1 MNWINRDGKLILAAR
16 GLRMFAYG
24 FLSVLLGLYLEQA
37 GLSPAQI
44 GTILTAILAGS
55 AALTTAF
62 SIVADRYGRRRMLAL
77 STLLMAIAGVVFAAT
92 SRYPVL
98 LLASLSGT
106 LGASGGDLGPFRSL
120 EQAMLPQTAPAA
132 RRNVLFGIY
141 NTVAAVT
148 GALGALCA
156 AVPTL
161 LIRWLSL
168 RELVAYRVM
177 FVLFAA
183 LAMCALFLV
192 TRLSDRVELPAT
204 QTSGEG
210 KGLQRSKGRVFTLA
224 TLFALD
230 SFAGGFVLQSLIAYW
245 FHLRWGI
252 GPGVLGP
259 LFLGVGVVQ
268 AISYL
273 VASRIADRIGLI
285 NTMVFT
291 HLPSSVLLMLV
302 PAAPTLP
309 TAAALILARHA
320 LSQMDIPARQSYV
333 VSIVDPEE
341 RTAASGITE
350 AVRNAAQALTPV
362 LAGYTIQT
370 VSLGVPFVIG
380 GALKIVYDLALFILF
395 RNVRPP
401 EEERGAP

>member
-77 STLLMAIAGVVFAAT
+77 STLLMAIAGMVFAAT

-161 LIRWLSL
+161 LVRWLSL

-192 TRLSDRVELPAT
+192 TRLSDRVELPT

-210 KGLQRSKGRVFTLA
+210 RGLQRSKGRVFTLA

-259 LFLGVGVVQ
+259 LFLAVGVVQ

-320 LSQMDIPARQSYV
+320 LSQMDIPARQTYV
-333 VSIVDPEE
+333 VSIVDPGE
-341 RTAASGITE
+341 RTAAAGITE

-401 EEERGAP
+401 EEVRGAP